1 MLNFM
6 MTASF
11 KYVVETDEVALDIC
25 VRIGDAVTYSCLGGE
40 VHHYGNVIFSEDFI
54 YCFFVCN
61 RGVDKSPGPSSVLP
75 VLGGCYIFDL
85 LETFVFDVDI
95 IIVCYGINTYHFNVL
110 YIVEKTLYEIAADK
124 AGGTCYKNSLALK
137 VYIML

>member
-25 VRIGDAVTYSCLGGE
+25 VWVCDAVTYSCLGCE
-40 VHHYGNVIFSEDFI
+40 IYNHGNVIFSEDFI
-54 YCFFVCN
+54 YCFFVGN
-61 RGVDKSPGPSSVLP
+61 RGVDKSPVTIHSLY
-75 VLGGCYIFDL
+75 LIQTFIFDI
-85 LETFVFDVDI
+85 DI
-95 IIVCYGINTYHFNVL
+95 IVIGNRINAYHFNVL
-110 YIVEKTLYEIAADK
+110 YIVEKTLYEIASDK
-124 AGGTCYKNSLALK
+124 ACCTCYEDGLALK

>member
-11 KYVVETDEVALDIC
+11 KYVVETDKVALDIS
-25 VRIGDAVTYSCLGGE
+25 IGISDAVTYSCLGSE
-40 VHHYGNVIFSEDFI
+40 IYNHGNVIFSEDFI
-54 YCFFVCN
+54 YCFFGCN
-61 RGVDKSPGPSSVLP
+61 RGVDKSPVTIHSLY
-75 VLGGCYIFDL
+75 LFQTFIFDI
-85 LETFVFDVDI
+85 DI
-95 IIVCYGINTYHFNVL
+95 IVIGNRINTYHFNVL

-124 AGGTCYKNSLALK
+124 ACYTCYEDGLALK

>member
-25 VRIGDAVTYSCLGGE
+25 VWVCDAVTYSCLGCE
-40 VHHYGNVIFSEDFI
+40 IYNHGNVIFSEDFF

-61 RGVDKSPGPSSVLP
+61 RGVDKSPVTIHSLY
-75 VLGGCYIFDL
+75 LFQTFIFDI
-85 LETFVFDVDI
+85 DI
-95 IIVCYGINTYHFNVL
+95 IVIGNRINTYHFNVL
-110 YIVEKTLYEIAADK
+110 YIVEKTLYEIAAYK

>member
-6 MTASF
+6 MTANF
-11 KYVVETDEVALDIC
+11 KYVVKTYEVTLDIC

-40 VHHYGNVIFSEDFI
+40 IYNHGNVIFSEDFI

-61 RGVDKSPGPSSVLP
+61 RGVDKSPVTIHSLY
-75 VLGGCYIFDL
+75 LIQTFIFDI
-85 LETFVFDVDI
+85 DI
-95 IIVCYGINTYHFNVL
+95 IVIGNRINAYHFNVL

-124 AGGTCYKNSLALK
+124 ACCTCYEDGLALK

>member
-11 KYVVETDEVALDIC
+11 KYVIETDKVALDIS
-25 VRIGDAVTYSCLGGE
+25 IGISDAVTYSCLGCE
-40 VHHYGNVIFSEDFI
+40 IYNHGNVIFSEDFI
-54 YCFFVCN
+54 YSFFVGN
-61 RGVDKSPGPSSVLP
+61 RGVDKSPVTIHSLY
-75 VLGGCYIFDL
+75 LIQTFIFDI
-85 LETFVFDVDI
+85 DI
-95 IIVCYGINTYHFNVL
+95 IVIGNRINAYHFNVL

-124 AGGTCYKNSLALK
+124 ACCTCYEDGLALK

>member
-1 MLNFM
+1 MLHLM
-6 MTASF
+6 VTASF

-25 VRIGDAVTYSCLGGE
+25 VWVCDAVTYSCLGCE
-40 VHHYGNVIFSEDFI
+40 IYNHGNVIFSEDFI

-61 RGVDKSPGPSSVLP
+61 RGVDKSPVTIHSLY
-75 VLGGCYIFDL
+75 LFQTFIFDI
-85 LETFVFDVDI
+85 DI
-95 IIVCYGINTYHFNVL
+95 IVIGNRINAYHFNVL
-110 YIVEKTLYEIAADK
+110 YIVEKTLYEIASDE

>member
-25 VRIGDAVTYSCLGGE
+25 IGIGDAVTYSCLGSK
-40 VHHYGNVIFSEDFI
+40 VYNNRSIVFCKDFF

-61 RGVDKSPGPSSVLP
+61 RGVDKSPITIQSL
-75 VLGGCYIFDL
+75 YFFQTFIFDI
-85 LETFVFDVDI
+85 DI
-95 IIVCYGINTYHFNVL
+95 IVIGNRINTYHFNVL
-110 YIVEKTLYEIAADK
+110 YIVEKTLYEIASDEAS
-124 AGGTCYKNSLALK
+124 GTCYEDGLALK

>member
-1 MLNFM
+1 M

-11 KYVVETDEVALDIC
+11 KYVVETDKVALDIS
-25 VRIGDAVTYSCLGGE
+25 IGISNAVTYTCLGCE
-40 VHHYGNVIFSEDFI
+40 IYNHGNDIFSEDLI

-61 RGVDKSPGPSSVLP
+61 RGVDKIP
-75 VLGGCYIFDL
+75 VTIHSLYLFQTFIFDI
-85 LETFVFDVDI
+85 DI
-95 IIVCYGINTYHFNVL
+95 IVIGNRINTYHFNVL

-124 AGGTCYKNSLALK
+124 AGGTCYEDGLALK

>member
-11 KYVVETDEVALDIC
+11 KYVVETDEVALNIC
-25 VRIGDAVTYSCLGGE
+25 VWVCDAVAYSCLGCE
-40 VHHYGNVIFSEDFI
+40 INNHGNVIFSEDFI

-61 RGVDKSPGPSSVLP
+61 RGVDKSPVTIHSLY
-75 VLGGCYIFDL
+75 LFQTFIFDI
-85 LETFVFDVDI
+85 DI
-95 IIVCYGINTYHFNVL
+95 IVIGNRINTYHFNVL

-124 AGGTCYKNSLALK
+124 AGCTCYEDGLALK